1 MSITFGPS
9 RVWEGGDDGN
19 VEGRKLEAR
28 HKGEK
33 EGEGLGLD
41 HSGGEGEKVEE
52 AMDTPWEDEKGDKL
66 VGGA

>member
-19 VEGRKLEAR
+19 EEGRKLEAR

-52 AMDTPWEDEKGDKL
+52 AMDTP
-66 VGGA
+66 